1 MHRSIIFVATLFA
14 CALSALRDLDAEE
27 KPPDPPREF
36 RGVWVATVAN
46 IDWPSKKGLSSEQ
59 QQGELRAMLDKAAE
73 LRLNAVI
80 FQVRPMCDAL
90 YASELEPWSEY
101 LTGTLGKPPSPLYDP
116 LQFAVREAH
125 ARGLE
130 LHAWFNPYR
139 ARHPSATSAIPDDHL
154 IKRRP
159 DLAKRYGTHYWL
171 NPTSQ
176 EVQNHTLRVILDVVR
191 RYDIDG
197 VHIDDYFYPYPEKRA
212 DGRVI
217 PFPDDD
223 TWALYQ
229 RAGGA
234 LSRDDWR
241 RDAVNRFIERMYRD
255 VKQAKPWVK
264 VGISPFGIW
273 RPGNPAGITG
283 FDPYTQLYADS
294 RLWLKE
300 GWCDYLAPQLYWPIK
315 QEKQSFPRLLAWWTD
330 ENSNGENSKGR
341 QLWPGLYTSRVTGTE
356 KGWPAGEIVEQI
368 KLTRLQAVRLRSQ
381 QAGAI
386 GHIHFSMRALMDN
399 TGEIADALKAVY
411 TEPALVPAA
420 PWLAVNGASVKQPA
434 KPILRWEKRR
444 TVLAIRAPHEGIRLY
459 VIRVL
464 HEGKWTIRIQ
474 PVQATEETRVRLE
487 ERPDRIVVSSIDRG
501 AAESESA
508 ELAVP

>member
-1 MHRSIIFVATLFA
+1 MHRSISRIAILFA
-14 CALSALRDLDAEE
+14 SALGALPGLGAHE
-27 KPPDPPREF
+27 KPPAPPREF

-46 IDWPSKKGLSSEQ
+46 IDWPSRKGLPSQEQ
-59 QQGELRAMLDKAAE
+59 QAELRAIFAKAAE

-80 FQVRPMCDAL
+80 FQVRPMADAL

-116 LQFAVREAH
+116 LQLAVREAH

-139 ARHPSATSAIPDDHL
+139 ARHPSATSPIPENHL

-176 EVQNHTLRVILDVVR
+176 EVQDHTLRVILDVVR

-197 VHIDDYFYPYPEKRA
+197 VHIDDYFYPYKEKGA
-212 DGRVI
+212 DGKVI
-217 PFPDDD
+217 PFPDED

-229 RAGGA
+229 KGGGA

-241 RDAVNRFIERMYRD
+241 RDAVNRLIERLYRD
-255 VKQAKPWVK
+255 VKKAKPWVK

-283 FDPYTQLYADS
+283 FDPYAQIYADA

-315 QEKQSFPRLLAWWTD
+315 QEKQSFPRLLAWWA
-330 ENSNGENSKGR
+330 GENGKAR
-341 QLWPGLYTSRVTGTE
+341 HLWPGLYTSRVTGTQ
-356 KGWPAGEIVEQI
+356 KGWPASEIIEQI
-368 KLTRLQAVRLRSQ
+368 KRTRAQPGVT
-381 QAGAI
+381 

-399 TGEIADALKAVY
+399 AGGIADALKAIY
-411 TEPALVPAA
+411 PEPALVPAT
-420 PWLAVNGASVKQPA
+420 PWSGLKPPAQPG
-434 KPILRWEKRR
+434 LR
-444 TVLAIRAPHEGIRLY
+444 
-459 VIRVL
+459 
-464 HEGKWTIRIQ
+464 
-474 PVQATEETRVRLE
+474 
-487 ERPDRIVVSSIDRG
+487 
-501 AAESESA
+501 
-508 ELAVP
+508 

>member
-1 MHRSIIFVATLFA
+1 MHRSVGLVAILFA
-14 CALSALRDLDAEE
+14 CSLGASRDVSAQDQ
-27 KPPDPPREF
+27 PPDPPREF
-36 RGVWVATVAN
+36 RGVWVASVSN
-46 IDWPSKKGLSSEQ
+46 IDWPSKKGLSSQ
-59 QQGELRAMLDKAAE
+59 QQQAELLAILDKAAE
-73 LRLNAVI
+73 LKLNAVI

-101 LTGTLGKPPSPLYDP
+101 LTGTLGKPPSPAYDP
-116 LQFAVREAH
+116 LQLAVREAH

-139 ARHPSATSAIPDDHL
+139 AHHPSATSPIPDDHI
-154 IKRRP
+154 IKLRP

-176 EVQNHTLRVILDVVR
+176 EVQDHSLHVILDVVR

-197 VHIDDYFYPYPEKRA
+197 VHIDDYFYPYKEKGA
-212 DGRVI
+212 DGKII

-223 TWALYQ
+223 TWTVYQ
-229 RAGGA
+229 KAGGA

-241 RDAVNRFIERMYRD
+241 RDAINRFIERMYRE

-273 RPGNPAGITG
+273 RPGNPAGIAG
-283 FDPYTQLYADS
+283 FDPYSEIYADS

-315 QEKQSFPRLLAWWTD
+315 QEKQSFPRLLAWWA
-330 ENSNGENSKGR
+330 NENSKGR
-341 QLWPGLYTSRVTGTE
+341 QLWPGLYTSRVTGAG
-356 KGWPAGEIVEQI
+356 KGWLAGEIVEQI
-368 KLTRLQAVRLRSQ
+368 KLTRSQ
-381 QAGAI
+381 PGAT
-386 GHIHFSMRALMDN
+386 GHIHFSMRTLMDN
-399 TGEIADALKAVY
+399 AGGIADALAAIY
-411 TEPALVPAA
+411 TEPALVPAN
-420 PWLAVNGASVKQPA
+420 PWAGLKQPT
-434 KPILRWEKRR
+434 KPGLRWEKQG
-444 TVLAIRAPHEGIRLY
+444 TVLAIRASDEGTRLY
-459 VIRVL
+459 VIRAR

-474 PVQATEETRVRLE
+474 PVQTTGETRVRIE
-487 ERPDRIVVSSIDRG
+487 SRPDRILVSAVDRA

-508 ELAVP
+508 ELASP